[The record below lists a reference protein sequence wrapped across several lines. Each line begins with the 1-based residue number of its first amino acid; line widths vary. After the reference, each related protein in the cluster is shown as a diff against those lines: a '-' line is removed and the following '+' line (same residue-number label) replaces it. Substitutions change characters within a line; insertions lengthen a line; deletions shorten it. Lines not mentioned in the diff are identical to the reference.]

1 MKKVLTNEGI
11 CDIIASQDIFPSEN
25 HFTKE
30 IYIMKK
36 YVSPVAEVIEVE
48 TADIVTASKNKP
60 IVGEDNSV
68 TLDDILG
75 GL

>member
-1 MKKVLTNEGI
+1 
-11 CDIIASQDIFPSEN
+11 
-25 HFTKE
+25 
-30 IYIMKK
+30 MKK

-48 TADIVTASKNKP
+48 TADIVTASKNTP
-60 IVGEDNSV
+60 TVGQDNSV